1 MSEEEKKG
9 FKVVDRR
16 GVEREE
22 RKNEESVPPP
32 APQGD
37 AGNRPAPG
45 SVQRGKSP
53 EGGKSPVGGP
63 SFLDLVMSLQMGA
76 MVNLGMVQAGDG
88 RRSPVDLP
96 AAKDSIDLLD
106 ILKEKT
112 KGNLNE
118 EESGVLSEGLYHL
131 RMLYVGAVK
140 AGVPAPNAGQG
151 PGGKEK

>member
-16 GVEREE
+16 GVEKEE
-22 RKNEESVPPP
+22 TGKEESASPPP
-32 APQGD
+32 PRGD
-37 AGNRPAPG
+37 AGNRAAPE
-45 SVQRGKSP
+45 SVQGGKSP
-53 EGGKSPVGGP
+53 GVETSPVGGP
-63 SFLDLVMSLQMGA
+63 SFLDLVLSVQMGA

-88 RRSPVDLP
+88 RRSPVNLP

-112 KGNLNE
+112 KGNLTE

-131 RMLYVGAVK
+131 RMTYVAAVK
-140 AGVPAPNAGQG
+140 AGVSAPKAGQG
-151 PGGKEK
+151 PEGERK